1 MKLFNIHHQISI
13 TGIIPC
19 LVLSLCSAAPAKPLQ
34 VFSRQ
39 SKEEVFS
46 LAFSADGQ
54 RLAIGSS
61 APATLPGINAD
72 NPRLPEGTMELWDV
86 KTGKLCTTLRQ
97 SAWTENSD
105 QMNRIGSISFSPDG
119 KWVVGSDMIGYT
131 LWDLATG
138 RQKYKWHYGVDS
150 DSEKSVGWSG
160 DSRVLILPSVENERF
175 GSTNGIAVIDVAT
188 GERTAF
194 FPVEIGHA
202 SAARISPDG
211 KLLATAGFDGTVR
224 VFDLAAR
231 TNLFNDFAQCA
242 LHTVSF
248 SPDGR
253 YLIGGSGFGGALLIY
268 EITSAGGT
276 VKINKLGHSLATRLE
291 LHQIDFTPDGKQAF
305 ANCYGVVA
313 LWDATSWAM
322 PRQLPNCQG
331 RLSPDGA
338 QVALVR
344 EGDQSRIELWNLDEL
359 AKTMSPMM
367 VPEAMQVPAQT
378 NELAKRSMNIN
389 ACKSNLQRIKAG
401 KQMWAL
407 DNHKTGAD
415 TPTMKD
421 LQPYFGATPNGD
433 LVCPD
438 GGAYT
443 IGQLGENPTCSIP
456 SHVLP

>member
-1 MKLFNIHHQISI
+1 MKLIDTRHSIFI
-13 TGIIPC
+13 TGIVGC
-19 LVLSLCSAAPAKPLQ
+19 LLLRPCSAAPAKPLQ

-46 LAFSADGQ
+46 LAFSPDGQ

-72 NPRLPEGTMELWDV
+72 NPRLPEDTIELWDL
-86 KTGKLCTTLRQ
+86 KTGKLSTTLRQ

-105 QMNRIGSISFSPDG
+105 QANRIGSISFSPDG

-131 LWDLATG
+131 HWDLATG
-138 RQKYKWHYGVDS
+138 RKKYQWHYGVDS

-175 GSTNGIAVIDVAT
+175 GSTNGIAVIEVAT
-188 GERTAF
+188 GKRTAF
-194 FPVEIGHA
+194 FPVEIGYA

-211 KLLATAGFDGTVR
+211 KLLATAGFDCMVR

-231 TNLFNDFAQCA
+231 TNIFNDFAQCA
-242 LHTVSF
+242 LYAASF
-248 SPDGR
+248 SPNGR

-268 EITSAGGT
+268 EITSADGK
-276 VKINKLGHSLATRLE
+276 VKINKLGNSLATRLE
-291 LHQIDFTPDGKQAF
+291 LHQIDFTPDGKLAF
-305 ANCYGVVA
+305 ANCHGAVA
-313 LWDATSWAM
+313 LWDATSWAT
-322 PRQLPNCQG
+322 PRQLLNCQG
-331 RLSPDGA
+331 RLSPDGT

-359 AKTMSPMM
+359 AKTMLPVI
-367 VPEAMQVPAQT
+367 VPAAMQVPAQT

-389 ACKSNLQRIKAG
+389 ACKSNLLRIKAA
-401 KQMWAL
+401 KQMWVL
-407 DNHKTGAD
+407 DNHKTSTD
-415 TPTMKD
+415 TPTMEE
-421 LQPYFGATPNGD
+421 LRPYFGAAPNRD

-438 GGAYT
+438 GGVYT
-443 IGQLGENPTCSIP
+443 IGQIGENPTCSIP
-456 SHVLP
+456 GHVLP